1 MVNLTIDYNIEIT
14 YFEPVLHYLST
25 MTKPITQ
32 ADIGPRIRQ
41 ARERIGMSQKDLAQ
55 AVGRDQKAI
64 SEYESGTRK
73 IYAVELAAFAQVL
86 QVSVNFLIPVEVE
99 SSDLA
104 TRLLNE
110 FHSLPTVED
119 KQDAISILRS
129 LARIAFRRNS

>member
-1 MVNLTIDYNIEIT
+1 
-14 YFEPVLHYLST
+14 

-32 ADIGPRIRQ
+32 ADIGTHIRQ

-86 QVSVNFLIPVEVE
+86 QVSVNFLLPVEVE
-99 SSDLA
+99 SGDLA
-104 TRLLNE
+104 TRLLSE